1 MSTRRT
7 SRTVRI
13 KSVYSV
19 VPHDQNTVELR
30 SGVWSPQSITLV
42 DHSGGGRLS
51 TLVMGLDGTRDRA
64 QLAKEAGV
72 TRTEL
77 EALIDHLDQLAVL
90 EHGPSTALD
99 AFLDRMASGRVERAA
114 FRHVRMLGDGPA
126 ADQVAQLLGAHEEL
140 SVSGPDQE
148 DRLVALLDDC
158 PLDLLEDGLAFE
170 RFVEN
175 FEDWRGCLLVHV
187 ADTVH
192 PLRLAVLNRVAL
204 ALDTPWI
211 QAAVDGPLL
220 LVGPT
225 FVPDSTACF
234 TCFETRVV
242 MNLREGAAY
251 QRYKQALAGARTN
264 GHAANGHTANGHT
277 AEGHTAEGHST
288 EGRTADDGCAGVL
301 SSLLASH
308 AALEAVNMAVTGTT
322 STVGKV
328 LGIYLPSMEMVY
340 SDVLRLPGCPSCG
353 TVPERDGTEIYFDV
367 RRWIDA

>member
-19 VPHDQNTVELR
+19 VPHDRDTVELR
-30 SGVWSPQSITLV
+30 SGVWNPQSITLV
-42 DHSGGGRLS
+42 DHSGAGRLS
-51 TLVMGLDGTRDRA
+51 TLVGGLDGTRDRA
-64 QLAKEAGV
+64 GLAKEAGV

-99 AFLDRMASGRVERAA
+99 AYVDRTAGGRVEQATLPAVRVLGGAA
-114 FRHVRMLGDGPA
+114 A
-126 ADQVAQLLGAHEEL
+126 AQVAGLLGAHEEL
-140 SVSGPDQE
+140 TVSMPGEHAEQL
-148 DRLVALLDDC
+148 RLLDQC
-158 PLDLLEDGLAFE
+158 PLDVLEDGLAFE
-170 RFVEN
+170 RFVER

-187 ADTVH
+187 GDAVH

-204 ALDTPWI
+204 ALGTPWI
-211 QAAVDGPLL
+211 QAALDGPML

-251 QRYKQALAGARTN
+251 QRYKQALAASDGPGAEH
-264 GHAANGHTANGHT
+264 G
-277 AEGHTAEGHST
+277 
-288 EGRTADDGCAGVL
+288 DGGTGVL

-308 AALEAVNMAVTGTT
+308 TALEALNMAVTGMT

-328 LGIYLPSMEMVY
+328 LGVYLPSMEMVY
-340 SDVLRLPGCPSCG
+340 SEVLRLPGCPSCG
-353 TVPERDGTEIYFDV
+353 AVPERDGTEVYFDV

>member
-19 VPHDQNTVELR
+19 VPHDRNTVELR
-30 SGVWSPQSITLV
+30 SGVWNPQSITLV

-51 TLVMGLDGTRDRA
+51 TLVSGLDGTRDRA

-99 AFLDRMASGRVERAA
+99 AFLDRMASGRVERPALQN
-114 FRHVRMLGDGPA
+114 VKLLGAGPA
-126 ADQVAQLLGAHEEL
+126 ATQVAGLLGVHEQL
-140 SVSGPDQE
+140 AVSGPNQE
-148 DRLVALLDDC
+148 DHLVALLDDC
-158 PLDLLEDGLAFE
+158 PLDVLEDGLAFE
-170 RFVEN
+170 RFAEN

-187 ADTVH
+187 ADAVH

-204 ALDTPWI
+204 ALGTPWI

-251 QRYKQALAGARTN
+251 QRYKQALSDAGER
-264 GHAANGHTANGHT
+264 ANGDGPKGHVQ
-277 AEGHTAEGHST
+277 
-288 EGRTADDGCAGVL
+288 DDGCAGVL

-308 AALEAVNMAVTGTT
+308 TALEAVNMAVTGAT

-340 SDVLRLPGCPSCG
+340 SEVLRLPGCPSCG
-353 TVPERDGTEIYFDV
+353 TVPERDGTEVYFDV

>member
-19 VPHDQNTVELR
+19 VPHDRNTVELR
-30 SGVWSPQSITLV
+30 SGVWNPQSITLV
-42 DHSGGGRLS
+42 DHSGAGRLS
-51 TLVMGLDGTRDRA
+51 TLVSGLDGTRDRA
-64 QLAKEAGV
+64 ELAKEAGV

-99 AFLDRMASGRVERAA
+99 AFLDRTATGRVEQATLPALRVLGSSAA
-114 FRHVRMLGDGPA
+114 A
-126 ADQVAQLLGAHEEL
+126 QVAALLGPHEQL
-140 SVSGPDQE
+140 TVGTPDEHAEQL
-148 DRLVALLDDC
+148 RLLDEC
-158 PLDLLEDGLAFE
+158 PLDVLEDGLAFE
-170 RFVEN
+170 RFVER

-187 ADTVH
+187 ADAVH

-204 ALDTPWI
+204 ALGTPWI
-211 QAAVDGPLL
+211 QAALDGPLL

-251 QRYKQALAGARTN
+251 QRYKKALASAGSTP
-264 GHAANGHTANGHT
+264 
-277 AEGHTAEGHST
+277 AEQG
-288 EGRTADDGCAGVL
+288 DGGTGVL

-308 AALEAVNMAVTGTT
+308 TALEALNMAVTGMT

-328 LGIYLPSMEMVY
+328 LGVYLPSMEMVY
-340 SDVLRLPGCPSCG
+340 SEVLRLPGCPSCG
-353 TVPERDGTEIYFDV
+353 AVPERDGTEVYFDV
-367 RRWIDA
+367 RRWVDA

>member
-13 KSVYSV
+13 KSVYAV
-19 VPHDQNTVELR
+19 VPHDRNTVELR
-30 SGVWSPQSITLV
+30 SGVWNPQSITLV
-42 DHSGGGRLS
+42 DHSGAGRLS
-51 TLVMGLDGTRDRA
+51 TLVSGLDGTRDRS

-99 AFLDRMASGRVERAA
+99 AYLDRTATGRVERAA
-114 FRHVRMLGDGPA
+114 TESVRILGGGSSA
-126 ADQVAQLLGAHEEL
+126 AQVAALLGTHEQL
-140 SVSGPDQE
+140 TVSGPE
-148 DRLVALLDDC
+148 DSAEQLRLLDQC
-158 PLDLLEDGLAFE
+158 PLDTLEDGLAFE
-170 RFVEN
+170 RFAEQ
-175 FEDWRGCLLVHV
+175 FEDWRGCLLVHIGD
-187 ADTVH
+187 AVH
-192 PLRLAVLNRVAL
+192 PLRLATLNRVAL
-204 ALDTPWI
+204 ALGTPWI
-211 QAAVDGPLL
+211 QAALDGPLL

-251 QRYKQALAGARTN
+251 QRYKKALAS
-264 GHAANGHTANGHT
+264 
-277 AEGHTAEGHST
+277 AEGPLAEHG
-288 EGRTADDGCAGVL
+288 DGGTGVL
-301 SSLLASH
+301 TSLLASH
-308 AALEAVNMAVTGTT
+308 TALEALNMAVTGAT

-340 SDVLRLPGCPSCG
+340 SEVLRLPGCPSCG
-353 TVPERDGTEIYFDV
+353 TVPERDGTEVYFDV

>member
-42 DHSGGGRLS
+42 DHSGAGRLS
-51 TLVMGLDGTRDRA
+51 TLVTGLDGTRDRA

-114 FRHVRMLGDGPA
+114 FQNVKLLGGGPA
-126 ADQVAQLLGAHEEL
+126 AAQVSRLLGVHEQL
-140 SVSGPDQE
+140 TVSGPDQGDG

-158 PLDLLEDGLAFE
+158 PLDVLEDGLAFE

-187 ADTVH
+187 ADAVH

-251 QRYKQALAGARTN
+251 QRYKQALAAAGTGA
-264 GHAANGHTANGHT
+264 GAGAGAI
-277 AEGHTAEGHST
+277 AEGQVAE
-288 EGRTADDGCAGVL
+288 DGCAGVL

-340 SDVLRLPGCPSCG
+340 SEVLRLPGCPSCG
-353 TVPERDGTEIYFDV
+353 TVPERDGTEVYFDV

>member
-1 MSTRRT
+1 MSTRRS

-19 VPHDQNTVELR
+19 VPHDRNTVELR

-51 TLVMGLDGTRDRA
+51 ALVTGLDGTRDRA

-114 FRHVRMLGDGPA
+114 FPNVKLLGGSA
-126 ADQVAQLLGAHEEL
+126 AAAQVSQLLGVHEQL
-140 SVSGPDQE
+140 TVGGPDEE

-158 PLDLLEDGLAFE
+158 PLDVLEDGLAFE

-175 FEDWRGCLLVHV
+175 FEDWRGCLLVHA
-187 ADTVH
+187 ADAVH

-204 ALDTPWI
+204 ALETPWI

-251 QRYKQALAGARTN
+251 QRYKQALAAPVN
-264 GHAANGHTANGHT
+264 GGPANGQ
-277 AEGHTAEGHST
+277 ST
-288 EGRTADDGCAGVL
+288 DDGCAGVL

-308 AALEAVNMAVTGTT
+308 TALEAVNMAVTGTT

-340 SDVLRLPGCPSCG
+340 SEVLRLPGCPSCG
-353 TVPERDGTEIYFDV
+353 AVPERDGTEVYFDV

>member
-13 KSVYSV
+13 KSVYAV
-19 VPHDQNTVELR
+19 VPHDRNTVELR
-30 SGVWSPQSITLV
+30 SGVWNPQSITLV
-42 DHSGGGRLS
+42 DHSGAGRLS
-51 TLVMGLDGTRDRA
+51 TLVSGLDGTRDRA
-64 QLAKEAGV
+64 ELAKEAGV

-99 AFLDRMASGRVERAA
+99 AYLDRTASGRVEEATLPSLRVLGGTAA
-114 FRHVRMLGDGPA
+114 A
-126 ADQVAQLLGAHEEL
+126 QVAGLLGAHEQL
-140 SVSGPDQE
+140 TVTAPDAHAEQL
-148 DRLVALLDDC
+148 RLLDEC
-158 PLDLLEDGLAFE
+158 PLDVLEDGLAFE

-187 ADTVH
+187 ADAVH

-204 ALDTPWI
+204 ALGTPWI
-211 QAAVDGPLL
+211 QAALDGPLL

-251 QRYKQALAGARTN
+251 QRYKKALAGP
-264 GHAANGHTANGHT
+264 GAAAGEQG
-277 AEGHTAEGHST
+277 
-288 EGRTADDGCAGVL
+288 DGGTGVL

-308 AALEAVNMAVTGTT
+308 TALEALNMAVTGMT

-328 LGIYLPSMEMVY
+328 LGVYLPSMEMVY
-340 SDVLRLPGCPSCG
+340 SEVLRLPGCPSCG
-353 TVPERDGTEIYFDV
+353 TVPERDGTEVYFDV
-367 RRWIDA
+367 RRWVDA

>member
-51 TLVMGLDGTRDRA
+51 TLVTGLDGTRDRA

-99 AFLDRMASGRVERAA
+99 AFLDRVASGRVERAA
-114 FRHVRMLGDGPA
+114 HRHVRLLGGGPA
-126 ADQVAQLLGAHEEL
+126 SAQVARLLGAHEEL
-140 SVSGPDQE
+140 TVSGPDEE

-187 ADTVH
+187 ADAVH

-225 FVPDSTACF
+225 FVPDSTCCF

-251 QRYKQALAGARTN
+251 QRYKQALAAAGARADGRADDGVAGN
-264 GHAANGHTANGHT
+264 GHAAGPV
-277 AEGHTAEGHST
+277 
-288 EGRTADDGCAGVL
+288 ADEGCAGVL